1 MKGSEELADN
11 MDQRTS
17 NDRGTTARP
26 ILLVDDD
33 VELCGLM
40 REFFRERGLSLETV
54 HDARRGLS
62 RALSGDHDMVL
73 LDVMLPGLDGFEMLR
88 QVRKRSNIPIIFL
101 TARTARDDRITGL
114 EAGADDY
121 LPKPFEPD
129 ELVARIR
136 AVLRRVNWNVNA
148 PREAEILEVNGVRLA
163 SGTRQVWRDD
173 EPVEVTSIEF
183 DILELIVRSA
193 GRIISRDELTASIY
207 QRPASPFDRSLDV
220 HVSHLRKKLG
230 RLGSL
235 IRTVRGVG
243 YLFSAE
249 LADEN

>member
-1 MKGSEELADN
+1 MEQRAPAD
-11 MDQRTS
+11 RAVAVTS
-17 NDRGTTARP
+17 

-40 REFFRERGLSLETV
+40 REFFAEHGLHLETV
-54 HDARRGLS
+54 NDARRGLS
-62 RALSGDHDMVL
+62 RALSGSHDLVL
-73 LDVMLPGLDGFEMLR
+73 LDVMLPGLDGFELLR
-88 QVRKRSNIPIIFL
+88 QVRKRSIVPIIFL

-136 AVLRRVNWNVNA
+136 AVLRRVNRTVN
-148 PREAEILEVNGVRLA
+148 PSRESEVLDVNGVRLA
-163 SGTRQVWRDD
+163 PGTRQVWRHG

-230 RLGSL
+230 RLGGL

-243 YLFSAE
+243 YMFAAE
-249 LADEN
+249 LGDGD